1 MNRTYKMRTDQAK
14 AMLQVSSGHVPFG
27 IYGLEKDNQIELMNL
42 KAESRTH
49 LKKMIREYKAQGFKV
64 YSNGL

>member
-1 MNRTYKMRTDQAK
+1 
-14 AMLQVSSGHVPFG
+14 MLQVSSGHVPFG

-42 KAESRTH
+42 KADSRTH